1 MTGEGAVV
9 EPIPAATVVLTRPA
23 PHGEG
28 LEVLLTR
35 RPATMAF
42 AADMHVFPGGRIDAA
57 DGDPRLLERAVP
69 AERDGAASPGDAGN
83 AVDLAAIAAIR
94 EAFEEVGIL
103 LADLPPGA
111 ARGLAAARA
120 EMLDG
125 RVAFIDIVER
135 LDARLRTDALI
146 PLSRWVTP
154 PTMPRRF
161 DARVYVAPAPAG
173 VDATLLGAE
182 VDEHEWQTPRGALD
196 AMAAGRIGLWAPT
209 SSTLQQLEHVGS
221 IDEVRERLTA
231 GAPGEVSVEAMTP
244 DIVRIRMPAG
254 GGIAGQPVHAY
265 LVGRERAVL
274 VDPGDPTGS
283 GLERALAVAAER
295 GAAIVGIALT
305 HADPDHAGGAEA
317 LAETLHVPIHGG
329 PGVGRDLPSDPVEVG
344 DGGAIELGD
353 VPLRVVETPGPRPD
367 HVAFVVGSGASA
379 VVIAGDLDGVR
390 GARSVPGPVDE
401 AAWSRSV
408 ARLRSVAPGAPWF
421 GGHPDGRAT

>member
-1 MTGEGAVV
+1 MTGEGAAAD
-9 EPIPAATVVLTRPA
+9 PIPASTVVLTRPT
-23 PHGEG
+23 PHGDG

-42 AADMHVFPGGRIDAA
+42 APEMHVFPGGRIDDA
-57 DGDPRLLERAVP
+57 DDDPRLLERAAP
-69 AERDGAASPGDAGN
+69 DGAAPLRDGAVDVA
-83 AVDLAAIAAIR
+83 AVAAIR

-120 EMLDG
+120 DMLDG
-125 RVAFIDIVER
+125 RASFIDVVER
-135 LDARLRTDALI
+135 LDARLRTDVLI

-154 PTMPRRF
+154 PTLPRRF
-161 DARVYVAPAPAG
+161 DARVYVAPAPTG

-182 VDEHEWQTPRGALD
+182 VEAHEWQTPRAALD

-221 IDEVRERLTA
+221 IDDVRERLAAGPLGDLEVEEMTA
-231 GAPGEVSVEAMTP
+231 

-265 LVGRERAVL
+265 LVGRARAVL
-274 VDPGDPTGS
+274 VDPGDPTGP
-283 GLERALAVAAER
+283 GLDRAVAVAAER

-317 LAETLHVPIHGG
+317 LAETLRVPIHGG
-329 PGVGRDLPSDPVEVG
+329 PGVGRDLPSDPVEMK
-344 DGGAIELGD
+344 DGTIIDIGD
-353 VPLRVVETPGPRPD
+353 VPLRVVATPGPRPD
-367 HVAFVVGSGASA
+367 HVSFVVGSGASA

-390 GARSVPGPVDE
+390 GARSMPAPADE

-408 ARLRSVAPGAPWF
+408 ARLRSVAPGSRWL
-421 GGHPDGRAT
+421 GGHPDGRST